1 MNKNKITTYQDLWD
15 TGNISAERG
24 FHNTKCFIR
33 KQEKSQ
39 ICNLIFLLKN
49 LVNEKKSKTSIRNIW
64 KKIKISA
71 DICELKNKK
80 IIEKN
85 Q

>member
-1 MNKNKITTYQDLWD
+1 MSKNKITTYKDLWE
-15 TGNISAERG
+15 TGNISAEKG

-39 ICNLIFLLKN
+39 ICNLIFLLRN
-49 LVNEKKSKTSIRNIW
+49 SVNEKKSKTSVRNIW
-64 KKIKISA
+64 KKIERSA
-71 DICELKNKK
+71 GICEIKNRK

>member
-15 TGNISAERG
+15 TGKISAERV

-33 KQEKSQ
+33 KQEMSQ

-49 LVNEKKSKTSIRNIW
+49 LVKEKQNKC
-64 KKIKISA
+64 KKHM
-71 DICELKNKK
+71 EENKDK
-80 IIEKN
+80 CRHL
-85 Q
+85 